1 MTPLSQIAW
10 PIGAYLLGS
19 IPFGLLLARCKG
31 IDLRRHGSGN
41 IGATNVARVMGNGW
55 WWGLITLTADLSKGF
70 LPVFGC
76 KLAMAGATD
85 PDFWI
90 ACTMGNGWWWG
101 LITLTA
107 DLSKG
112 FLPVFGCKLAMAG
125 ATDPDFWIACTGLGA
140 VLGHCYSIFLG
151 FRGGKGVATAA
162 GVFMAVCPFAAGIAA
177 VAFLI
182 ALKKWGYVSAG
193 SLAAT
198 ALMPVLMY
206 FFCPVPE
213 FEFMAWVTAC
223 IIWIRHRDNIKRLM
237 NGEEKSWKKD
247 NPLPDF

>member
-41 IGATNVARVMGNGW
+41 IGATNVARVMANGW
-55 WWGLITLTADLSKGF
+55 LWGLITLTADLSKGL

-76 KLAMAGATD
+76 KLAMD
-85 PDFWI
+85 
-90 ACTMGNGWWWG
+90 
-101 LITLTA
+101 
-107 DLSKG
+107 
-112 FLPVFGCKLAMAG
+112 G
-125 ATDPDFWIACTGLGA
+125 ATDPDFWIACTGLSA

-162 GVFMAVCPFAAGIAA
+162 GVFIVVCPFAAGVA
-177 VAFLI
+177 VVTFLI

-198 ALMPVLMY
+198 TLTPILMH
-206 FFCPVPE
+206 FFCPAPE
-213 FEFMAWVTAC
+213 FEFMAWATAC
-223 IIWIRHRDNIKRLM
+223 TIWIRHRDNIKRLM
-237 NGEEKSWKKD
+237 SGKEKSWKKD
-247 NPLPDF
+247 NPLPDS

>member
-41 IGATNVARVMGNGW
+41 IGATNVARV
-55 WWGLITLTADLSKGF
+55 
-70 LPVFGC
+70 
-76 KLAMAGATD
+76 
-85 PDFWI
+85 
-90 ACTMGNGWWWG
+90 MGNGWWWG